1 MVLAVRFLCA
11 LVAAIAAVLL
21 AGCTLLPP
29 PAGIQVV
36 IPGGSEIP
44 GGPQIPALP
53 VTIVDHADIVRD
65 VSPGVPVADV
75 SAEQP
80 VHAVPG
86 REDAVAL
93 AWLGGE
99 CDDRAII
106 TIDADGDRY
115 RVTIESQSLAT
126 SCSAVGIIRTLL
138 VELTKPVGADAFE
151 PG

>member
-1 MVLAVRFLCA
+1 VRFLRT
-11 LVAAIAAVLL
+11 LVAAIAAALL

-36 IPGGSEIP
+36 IPGESEIP
-44 GGPQIPALP
+44 GGPAIHALP
-53 VTIVDHADIVRD
+53 VTIVDHADIVRG
-65 VSPGVPVADV
+65 VGPGVPVGDV
-75 SAEQP
+75 SPEHP

-86 REDAVAL
+86 REDVVAL
-93 AWLGGE
+93 AWIGGE
-99 CDDRAII
+99 CDDRTII
-106 TIDADGDRY
+106 TIDPDDDRY